1 MLLVAVGL
9 LCGLVPL
16 GAQSSAPGPAAPGRD
31 TILRD
36 QLKADLYFLAGDAM
50 RGRLTGSPE
59 YYLAADWIQSRFERL
74 GLATSVQRF
83 DLIRARL
90 AEGNSLEI
98 VTPRIGSRRGRLRE
112 EFHPQIFSPSAEAS
126 GAVVFA
132 GFGIRAPKLNWVDY
146 QEADVK
152 GRVVLLLD
160 GDPGADDPA
169 SPFDGVVNSDWG
181 TGLRKVQAL
190 QAAGAKAVLIV
201 NGRAEANRSSFRA
214 GSHGTWPDQ
223 PAHLQ
228 SYTLATYAERIHIPA
243 LQISPALAE
252 LLLGG
257 GPLSKWREESE
268 RARGKAVALET
279 EVRLR
284 TAVERQVVEDRNL
297 IATIEGSDPTLK
309 QEAVIVSAHY
319 DHNGATGDQIF
330 NGADDNGS
338 GTVALLEIAEAYAL
352 AAAQGQRP
360 KRTVIFAA
368 WGSEERCCG
377 PLLGAWAWLEHPLWP
392 LDKTVAVLNMDMI
405 GRNEEV
411 PPGGGA
417 RFRGLAEQTAA
428 SNANRFNLIGWSYSP
443 ELGALVEQASRG
455 LDLQPL
461 RRYDNNRSNL
471 LRRSDQWPF
480 LQRGVPA
487 VWFHTG
493 LHPDYHTTFDR
504 PERIDY
510 GKMERVARL
519 VHQSSWMLAN
529 QPGRP
534 KMLDPRPIP
543 KLEQ

>member
-1 MLLVAVGL
+1 MHPIVLVWMAL
-9 LCGLVPL
+9 SAL
-16 GAQSSAPGPAAPGRD
+16 AQSAAAQSPAAPGRD

-50 RGRLTGSPE
+50 KGRLTGSAE
-59 YYLAADWIQSRFERL
+59 YYLAADWVQSRFERL

-83 DLIRARL
+83 DLVRARL
-90 AEGNSLEI
+90 ASGNSLA
-98 VTPRIGSRRGRLRE
+98 VTTGRGVRRDGRVRE
-112 EFHPQIFSPSAEAS
+112 DFHPQIFSPAAEAA

-132 GFGIRAPKLNWVDY
+132 GYGIRAPKLNWIDY

-152 GRVVLLLD
+152 GRIVLVLD

-169 SPFDGVVNSDWG
+169 SVFDGVVNSDWG
-181 TGLRKVQAL
+181 TSLRKVQAA
-190 QAAGAKAVLIV
+190 QAAGAKAVLVV
-201 NGRAEANRSSFRA
+201 NGRAEANRSGFPAASR
-214 GSHGTWPDQ
+214 GVWPDT

-228 SYTLATYAERIHIPA
+228 SYTLTAYAEKLHIPA
-243 LQISPALAE
+243 MQISPAMAE

-257 GPLSKWREESE
+257 PLARWREESE
-268 RARGKAVALET
+268 KPRGKAVALDG

-284 TAVERQVVEDRNL
+284 TAVERQIVEDRNI
-297 IATIEGSDPTLK
+297 IATLEGSDPALRA
-309 QEAVIVSAHY
+309 EAVLVSAHY
-319 DHNGATGDQIF
+319 DHNGADGAQIY

-352 AAAQGQRP
+352 AAAAGQKP

-377 PLLGAWAWLEHPLWP
+377 PLLGAWAWTEHPGWP
-392 LDKTVAVLNMDMI
+392 LAQTVAVLNMDMI
-405 GRNEEV
+405 GRSEEV
-411 PPGGGA
+411 PVGGGA
-417 RFRGLAEQTAA
+417 RFRGLAEQTSA

-443 ELGALVEQASRG
+443 ELGRLVEQAAPG

-487 VWFHTG
+487 LWFHTG

-519 VHQSSWMLAN
+519 VHQVSWTLAN
-529 QPGRP
+529 QAGRP
-534 KMLDPRPIP
+534 KMLDPRPVP
-543 KLEQ
+543 PLEQ